1 MKVICFIPIYGY
13 HIFSCDGGDSN
24 KKWPLKINKM
34 TEGCN
39 EKLMD
44 VASFGH
50 KSHEFSYFRSRGTLV
65 SMHLLKST
73 RCTDLE

>member
-13 HIFSCDGGDSN
+13 HIFFCDGGDSN

-34 TEGCN
+34 TESCN

-50 KSHEFSYFRSRGTLV
+50 KVMNFHISEAVAPLYL
-65 SMHLLKST
+65 
-73 RCTDLE
+73 CTY